1 MLLTESQ
8 PAAWPQ
14 TVEEFGMLVE
24 RTQHELVQFAA
35 YQLGNRV
42 DAEDVVQDAYVEAFR
57 QRAAKSHILEVRAYL
72 FRMVR
77 NRCIDRLRVRAR
89 MGGRVSERAS
99 GDDVF
104 GTQEARERSER
115 IGAWMAKIPDNEAEV
130 IEYRIWAGLTFAEIA
145 VAVGASVPTVKS
157 RFRYGIEKLRRLMK
171 SSRFPMGGAQ

>member
-1 MLLTESQ
+1 MLLTESE

-14 TVEEFGMLVE
+14 TVEEFGLLVE

-42 DAEDVVQDAYVEAFR
+42 DAEDIVQDTYVEAFR
-57 QRAAKSHILEVRAYL
+57 QRAAKRHITEVRAYL

-77 NRCIDRLRVRAR
+77 NRCIDRLRTRVR
-89 MGGRVSERAS
+89 MGGVPADRAS
-99 GDDVF
+99 GDDLF
-104 GTQEARERSER
+104 RSQEARERSER

-145 VAVGASVPTVKS
+145 AAAGSSVPTVKS

-171 SSRFPMGGAQ
+171 ASRFPIGGVQ